1 MPRYKLCTYPGG
13 HRTGRQPSGISTQL
27 QRVTLLSS
35 DGKAQ
40 FGWWE
45 ASVNQF
51 LVLCSE
57 LPSPRQ
63 KQGRLSAGKVPEMEI
78 VILHE
83 SGQLCR

>member
-1 MPRYKLCTYPGG
+1 M
-13 HRTGRQPSGISTQL
+13 
-27 QRVTLLSS
+27 TLLSS

-57 LPSPRQ
+57 LLSPRQ
-63 KQGRLSAGKVPEMEI
+63 KQGRLGAGKVPEMEI
-78 VILHE
+78 VILQE